1 MPDVTVNKPELEVET
16 HSKPAGALT
25 LNRSSSEELAGENLI
40 DKINKRIAQKEFWF
54 SLEFFPPRTASGA
67 ANLISKLEMLG
78 AGNPLFCDV
87 TWHPAG
93 DPANL
98 EKTTSSMKI
107 ASVMRNYCLLETM
120 LHITCVN
127 MNKATMKD
135 YLDKAKSLGIRNLL
149 ALRGGIKQ
157 LTLSKVFTLIFVAYT
172 KKKKANTLRTPIKGI
187 SFLGQIIFG
196 MKLICCRENVHK
208 KLELRL

>member
-1 MPDVTVNKPELEVET
+1 MPESLSFQSELELT
-16 HSKPAGALT
+16 PRNSLALNT
-25 LNRSSSEELAGENLI
+25 FNRSSSDDSPGDSLI
-40 DKINKRIAQKEFWF
+40 EKINKRIAQKEFWF

-67 ANLISKLEMLG
+67 ANLISKLEFLG

-98 EKTTSSMKI
+98 DKTTSSMKI

-127 MNKATMKD
+127 MNKTTMKD

-149 ALRGGIKQ
+149 ALRGG
-157 LTLSKVFTLIFVAYT
+157 
-172 KKKKANTLRTPIKGI
+172 
-187 SFLGQIIFG
+187 
-196 MKLICCRENVHK
+196 MKLNK
-208 KLELRL
+208 KILYNLFFYSVFKLF

>member
-1 MPDVTVNKPELEVET
+1 MPDVTVNKPELEVEM

-25 LNRSSSEELAGENLI
+25 LNRSGSEELAGDNLI

-135 YLDKAKSLGIRNLL
+135 YLDKVAWYQESTGSARRYKTINYINFSTNLF
-149 ALRGGIKQ
+149 R
-157 LTLSKVFTLIFVAYT
+157 VFWHEVDMLQKERSQKTRI
-172 KKKKANTLRTPIKGI
+172 
-187 SFLGQIIFG
+187 
-196 MKLICCRENVHK
+196 E
-208 KLELRL
+208 

>member
-1 MPDVTVNKPELEVET
+1 MLTPQPQSLSVPLQTNRENYEHLSEKFQMVYERTLS
-16 HSKPAGALT
+16 HSSDEGTEDT
-25 LNRSSSEELAGENLI
+25 LIE
-40 DKINKRIAQKEFWF
+40 KIKKRIANREFWF
-54 SLEFFPPRTASGA
+54 SLEFFPPRTANGA
-67 ANLISKLEMLG
+67 ANLISKLEFLG
-78 AGNPLFCDV
+78 SGNPLFCDI

-127 MNKATMKD
+127 MDRATMKN

-149 ALRGGIKQ
+149 ALRGGMSII
-157 LTLSKVFTLIFVAYT
+157 TLMLLNHFCHAHNLNLYV
-172 KKKKANTLRTPIKGI
+172 
-187 SFLGQIIFG
+187 
-196 MKLICCRENVHK
+196 CRSSIW
-208 KLELRL
+208 R